1 MYTDKK
7 SVLQLVSLV
16 RAYGIS
22 RVVLCPGSRNAPLVQ
37 AFSACDAF
45 RCYSITDERSAGF
58 FALGLALRSQ
68 APVAARPV
76 RPCSTCNPPCARL
89 STAKFLWWW
98 CRPTARR
105 RG

>member
-22 RVVLCPGSRNAPLVQ
+22 RVVLCPGSRNVPLVQ

-58 FALGLALRSQ
+58 FA
-68 APVAARPV
+68 V
-76 RPCSTCNPPCARL
+76 
-89 STAKFLWWW
+89 
-98 CRPTARR
+98 
-105 RG
+105 